1 MNYYII
7 EEKLHGRSTT
17 RDGEDY
23 LIDDLKNGKT
33 YYKVVNYLNDKEI
46 KYLPLSVNSRFWE
59 GDIIYKDSSTNNW
72 LIVDTTPLQLAFQGI
87 VAINN
92 QEVPFEFL
100 SKEVKEAYK
109 GFQDT
114 LEHYMEHP
122 NLLNYSD
129 SELYLRLRE
138 KLEDD
143 EDIQELIG

>member
-7 EEKLHGRSTT
+7 KEKLHGRLTT

-23 LIDDLKNGKT
+23 LINDLKNGKT

-46 KYLPLSVNSRFWE
+46 KYLPLSVNARFWE
-59 GDIIYKDSSTNNW
+59 GDVIYKDNSTNNW
-72 LIVDTTPLQLAFQGI
+72 LIVDMTPLRLAIQGI
-87 VAINN
+87 MAINV
-92 QEVPFEFL
+92 QEIAHGSL
-100 SKEVKEAYK
+100 SEKVKEAYK
-109 GFQDT
+109 GFKDT

-138 KLEDD
+138 KLDED